1 MQPVEQLIRDII
13 HLDGPITF
21 DRFMELALYSS
32 VSGYYR
38 LHTPIGPTGD
48 YFTSP
53 TAHPLFGTL
62 LAAQLLQ
69 MWELLG
75 KPSTF
80 TVLEA
85 GAGNGI
91 MARDIVNASQA
102 ASPEFSQALRYVA
115 LDYAAPNNLPSNFQR
130 LTAANLPVQ
139 GLIGCVLT
147 NELLDA
153 FPVHR
158 FQVHDDRIL
167 EVFVDASN
175 DRFVEVLQEPSN
187 PLIVE
192 RVIATSHVLP
202 EGYKGEVCLRT
213 DSWLTEASA
222 ALERGFVLTIDYG
235 GTAKELYFPQREG
248 GTLRCHYQHVVSGNA
263 YVRVGRQDITA
274 HVDFT
279 ALKGIGD
286 LCGLEVL
293 GYTTQR
299 EFLQNLGADS
309 YVEALASK
317 SRAQSSYES
326 GALPRQEYMANR
338 MGMQELLQSEGLGN
352 FKVMAQGKG
361 ISTEGLWGF
370 TPDNPHQA
378 RLQNELDTLRVPLL
392 TSTHT
397 PLLEGKY
404 PHHQDIVL
412 DLDSLTDT

>member
-1 MQPVEQLIRDII
+1 
-13 HLDGPITF
+13 
-21 DRFMELALYSS
+21 MELALYSPQG
-32 VSGYYR
+32 GYYR
-38 LHTPIGPTGD
+38 SPTPIGPAGD

-53 TAHPLFGTL
+53 TAHPLFGAL
-62 LAAQLLQ
+62 LASQLLQ

-91 MARDIVNASQA
+91 LARDIANATRTT
-102 ASPEFSQALRYVA
+102 SPEFFQALRYVT
-115 LDYAAPNNLPSNFQR
+115 LDYAAPNNLAPGLAAGLQPI
-130 LTAANLPVQ
+130 TAANLSVQ
-139 GLIGCVLT
+139 GLVGCILT

-158 FQVHDDRIL
+158 FRIHDGQVL
-167 EVFVDASN
+167 EIFVDASN
-175 DRFVEVLQEPSN
+175 DGFVEVLQEPSN
-187 PLIVE
+187 PLIAK
-192 RVIATSHVLP
+192 RVIATDHTLP

-213 DSWLTEASA
+213 DAWLTEASA

-235 GTAKELYFPQREG
+235 GTAKELYSPQREG
-248 GTLRCHYQHVVSGNA
+248 GTLRCHYQHVVSGNP

-279 ALKGIGD
+279 TLKATGD
-286 LCGLEVL
+286 RCGLEVL

-299 EFLQNLGADS
+299 EFLQNLGASS
-309 YVEALASK
+309 YVEALAK
-317 SRAQSSYES
+317 RSRGQSASAT

-338 MGMQELLQSEGLGN
+338 MGMQELLQPEGLGN

-361 ISTEGLWGF
+361 ISTDDLWGF
-370 TPDNPHQA
+370 TPDNPHRT
-378 RLQNELDTLRVPLL
+378 RLQDQLDILQVPLL
-392 TSTHT
+392 TPTHT

-404 PHHQDIVL
+404 PHHQGEAL
-412 DLDSLTDT
+412 DPRFLTDT